1 MVVILEAVSGPVA
14 GRRVEVRAGTILR
27 IGRTTKSDYPIG
39 EDSYLSGLHFAVE
52 CDGTQCR
59 VRDMGSSNGTFVN
72 GSRVTDQVVQEGD
85 SLVAGG
91 STFTVHIDAMPP
103 ITGVGTRVATNPTV
117 TFTQGATRADRTAPE
132 FPPTP
137 TPVWSGFS
145 RPQSALLSAL
155 YGPGDKVFAI
165 LDATRDSRIPAFLDA
180 SGETYAAMDPTGRAQ
195 AYAVAVPQNARLLDV
210 LVKDGWGRG
219 WGFYGTS
226 QYELQEI
233 LAHLGNFVNLYTQ
246 SGSLVTFRFWDP
258 RVLRALTPLMSPQEA
273 EAFFGPFKRLIVEA
287 EKPELALEFS
297 VTPRGPRQQT
307 LVLA

>member
-52 CDGTQCR
+52 CDGAQCR

-72 GSRVTDQVVQEGD
+72 GSRVTEQVVREGD

-91 STFTVHIDAMPP
+91 STFTIHIDTMPP
-103 ITGVGTRVATNPTV
+103 ITGVGLPRVATSATPTMAI
-117 TFTQGATRADRTAPE
+117 GTRVDRTVPE
-132 FPPTP
+132 FPPVAASP
-137 TPVWSGFS
+137 WSGFS
-145 RPQSALLSAL
+145 RPQSALLNAL
-155 YGPGDKVFAI
+155 YNPGDAVFAV
-165 LDATRDSRIPAFLDA
+165 LDAARDSRIPAFLDA
-180 SGETYAAMDPTGRAQ
+180 SGEKYAMVDPVGRAQ
-195 AYAVAVPQNARLLDV
+195 AYAVSIPREARLLDV

-226 QYELQEI
+226 QQGLDEI

-246 SGSLVTFRFWDP
+246 LGNSLTFRFWDP
-258 RVLRALTPLMSPQEA
+258 RVLRALTPLMSPPDA
-273 EAFFGPFKRLIVEA
+273 EAFFGPFTRLVVEA
-287 EKPELALEFS
+287 EKPEMALEFS
-297 VTPRGPRQQT
+297 VSPRGPRQQT